1 MGVALL
7 DSQYRFRALNG
18 ALATMNGFPVSSAG
32 HIGKKLR
39 YVLGNSAP
47 EVEGLVRQVIE
58 TGELIFNREL
68 PAKSP
73 TRLDVGH
80 WVETYLPIRDL
91 ENRVTQVAAF
101 VVELTRLRNLDVS
114 LNHLIGNLQH
124 VSAGLKTESQFLAT
138 IGRSSDGT
146 AGLLP
151 RAVGLIEDCIEY
163 AKSITGGPQ
172 RYVSAGVP
180 GLQLDSDRV
189 RRIAVNKADGGIHV
203 SGEQWRQML
212 SQREHQVLKLLAD
225 CKSNKDIA
233 DELHISVR
241 TAETYRAR
249 VMMKLDL
256 RSMGHLIRFAVQN
269 KIIKA

>member
-1 MGVALL
+1 
-7 DSQYRFRALNG
+7 
-18 ALATMNGFPVSSAG
+18 
-32 HIGKKLR
+32 
-39 YVLGNSAP
+39 
-47 EVEGLVRQVIE
+47 
-58 TGELIFNREL
+58 
-68 PAKSP
+68 
-73 TRLDVGH
+73 
-80 WVETYLPIRDL
+80 VETYLPIRDL
-91 ENRVTQVAAF
+91 ENRVTQVAAL
-101 VVELTRLRNLDVS
+101 VVELTRLRNLEGS
-114 LNHLIGNLQH
+114 LNYLIGNLQH
-124 VSAGLKTESQFLAT
+124 VSAGLKTELQFLAT
-138 IGRSSDGT
+138 TGRSSDGT

-151 RAVGLIEDCIEY
+151 RAVRLIEDCIKY

-172 RYVSAGVP
+172 RYVSADVP
-180 GLQLDSDRV
+180 GLQLDSDKV
-189 RRIAVNKADGGIHV
+189 CRIAVSKADGGIHV

-256 RSMGHLIRFAVQN
+256 RSIGHLIHFAVRN